1 MNHKLL
7 LSIHIIVDTFRYER
21 RLTLPDNP
29 QQPFYQHWVFI
40 LFVLFLGIAF
50 VVVMVNQQENSQTVQ
65 AAVPASPFY
74 KKLEK
79 EELKEKMA
87 QPNKTPEVAAAENVM
102 KNFGTTNIEK
112 ENAVLSSRF
121 ESGVV
126 ETITLVENFKSPE
139 SLQRSLLYKVGDF
152 MKAMKSEEEV
162 TQATLIVQAPLS
174 DRYGNVENGDVMVVI
189 LSKETLNKINFNH
202 FNAKNLPFV
211 ADSFWEHPAL
221 SAAK

>member
-1 MNHKLL
+1 M
-7 LSIHIIVDTFRYER
+7 
-21 RLTLPDNP
+21 PDKP

-40 LFVLFLGIAF
+40 LLVLFLGIAF
-50 VVVMVNQQENSQTVQ
+50 VVFIVNQQENSQTVQ

-87 QPNKTPEVAAAENVM
+87 QSNKTPEVAAAINII

-126 ETITLVENFKSPE
+126 ETITLVENFKSTE
-139 SLQRSLLYKVGDF
+139 SLQRSLLYKVSDF

-174 DRYGNVENGDVMVVI
+174 DRYGNVKNGDIMVVI

-202 FNAKNLPFV
+202 FNAINLPFV